1 MKIIITGINGYLGSH
16 LANTLISKHEIAGT
30 VRKNSVLTRL
40 NDKARIELFTVD
52 EDGWEDKI
60 KSFKPDIVIN
70 TAALYGRKG
79 ESVSALIEANFLF
92 PIRLIENLDVNTV
105 FINCGTSLPS
115 SVSLYAQTK
124 SQFVD
129 LAKIYCDTAKV
140 KFINLRLE
148 HFFGPGD
155 EESKFTSYVFN
166 QCLKNL
172 PLNLTEGSQLRDFI
186 YIDDLLNAFECIIE
200 SLDELPQFENIDVGS
215 GKAITVREFVET
227 VISVTYSSSKVDFGA
242 VPMRENEL
250 MYSCANTELLM
261 NLNWDSQFS
270 IEKAISKMLNEE
282 KK

>member
-1 MKIIITGINGYLGSH
+1 MRIIITGISGYLGSQI
-16 LANTLISKHEIAGT
+16 ANTLISKHEIAGT
-30 VRKNSVLTRL
+30 IRKASALTRL
-40 NDKARIELFTVD
+40 NDKAQIELITVD
-52 EDGWEDKI
+52 EGDWEDKI

-79 ESVSALIEANFLF
+79 ESVSALIEANIFF
-92 PIRLIENLDVNTV
+92 PIKLIENLDANTV

-124 SQFVD
+124 NQFVD
-129 LAKIYCDTAKV
+129 LAKSYCETK
-140 KFINLRLE
+140 KIQLINLRLE

-155 EESKFTSYVFN
+155 DESKFTSYVIN
-166 QCLKNL
+166 RCLKSL

-186 YIDDLLNAFECIIE
+186 YIDDLLRAFECIIK
-200 SLDELPQFENIDVGS
+200 SLGKLAQFESIDVGS
-215 GKAITVREFVET
+215 GKAITVREFVEA
-227 VISVTYSSSKVDFGA
+227 VISITCSNSKVNFGA

-261 NLNWDSQFS
+261 NLNWNNQLSMN
-270 IEKAISKMLNEE
+270 EAISIMINKE

>member
-1 MKIIITGINGYLGSH
+1 MRIIITGISGYLGSQI
-16 LANTLISKHEIAGT
+16 ANTLISKHEIAGT
-30 VRKNSVLTRL
+30 IRKTSALTRL
-40 NDKARIELFTVD
+40 NDKAQIELITVD
-52 EDGWEDKI
+52 EGDWEDKI
-60 KSFKPDIVIN
+60 KSFRPDIVIN

-79 ESVSALIEANFLF
+79 ESVSALIEANILF
-92 PIRLIENLDVNTV
+92 PIKLIENLDANTV

-129 LAKIYCDTAKV
+129 LAKTYCDAAKV

-155 EESKFTSYVFN
+155 DESKFTSYVIN

-172 PLNLTEGSQLRDFI
+172 PLNLTEGSQFRDFI
-186 YIDDLLNAFECIIE
+186 YIDDLLNAFESIIE
-200 SLDELPQFENIDVGS
+200 SLDKLVQFENIDVGS

-227 VISVTYSSSKVDFGA
+227 VISVTYSNSKVNFGA
-242 VPMRENEL
+242 VPMRKNEL

-261 NLNWDSQFS
+261 SFNWTNKFS
-270 IEKAISKMLNEE
+270 VDEAISKILNKE

>member
-1 MKIIITGINGYLGSH
+1 MKIIITGISGYLGSQ
-16 LANTLISKHEIAGT
+16 LANALTSKHEIAGT
-30 VRKNSVLTRL
+30 VRKNSALTRL
-40 NDKARIELFTVD
+40 NDKTQIELISID
-52 EDGWEDKI
+52 ESDWEYKI

-70 TAALYGRKG
+70 TAALYGRRG

-92 PIRLIENLDVNTV
+92 PIRLIENLDANAV

-124 SQFVD
+124 NQFVD
-129 LAKIYCDTAKV
+129 LAKTYCETTKI
-140 KFINLRLE
+140 KLINLRLE

-155 EESKFTSYVFN
+155 DESKFTSYVIN
-166 QCLKNL
+166 QCLKSL

-186 YIDDLLNAFECIIE
+186 YIDDLLNAFGCIVE
-200 SLDELPQFENIDVGS
+200 SLNKLSQFENIDVGS

-227 VISVTYSSSKVDFGA
+227 VISATHSNSKVNFGA

-261 NLNWDSQFS
+261 NLNWNNKLS
-270 IEKAISKMLNEE
+270 IHEAISKMLNKE

>member
-1 MKIIITGINGYLGSH
+1 MRIIITGISGYLGSQI
-16 LANTLISKHEIAGT
+16 ANTLISKHEIAGT
-30 VRKNSVLTRL
+30 IRKTSALTRL
-40 NDKARIELFTVD
+40 NDKTQIELITVD
-52 EDGWEDKI
+52 EDDWEDKI

-92 PIRLIENLDVNTV
+92 PIKLIENLDENTV

-124 SQFVD
+124 NQFVD
-129 LAKIYCDTAKV
+129 LAKTYCETK
-140 KFINLRLE
+140 KIQLINLRLE

-155 EESKFTSYVFN
+155 DERKFTSYVIN

-172 PLNLTEGSQLRDFI
+172 PLNLTEGSQVRDFI
-186 YIDDLLNAFECIIE
+186 YIDDLISAFECIVK
-200 SLDELPQFENIDVGS
+200 SLDKLAQFENIDVGS
-215 GKAITVREFVET
+215 GNAITVREFVET
-227 VISVTYSSSKVDFGA
+227 VISKTHSNSKVNFGA

-261 NLNWDSQFS
+261 NLNWNNQFS
-270 IEKAISKMLNEE
+270 MNDAISKMLDKE